1 MHQYNLKGNIFS
13 RLFINRILILCLLI
27 SPFSIATELVKE
39 KSASGLVYIDQ
50 NGKEHRAPLLNSSV
64 VMNVSGLLNRVKVT
78 QRFVNESDDWINATY
93 LFPLPDNAAVD
104 HLRMVI
110 DKQVVIGEIKEKQ
123 SAQTAYQSAKV
134 AGKKA
139 SLIKQQ
145 RNDIFSTDVANIGPQ
160 EEVLIEI
167 EYQQSID
174 YKSGVFSL
182 YFPMTITPRYSPEIG
197 SLDKADRQTYLNC
210 LTDSK
215 QNSKDKAACDSQ
227 WDNWLVSQESAQLAQ
242 LTSEIIKDANDPN
255 LRVEINI
262 YLHSPLAVKNI
273 MSPYHNIQI
282 EKVNEQT
289 HHISLQNTSV
299 LADRDFVM
307 NWQMLQSNEAES
319 ALFVEDKGEDKYASL
334 MVLPPDEQYRESSR
348 INKEVTFVI
357 DVSGS
362 MSGSSIKQAKSALS
376 FAIDQLA
383 DNDTFNILAFSD
395 NTEFFA
401 SNSLPV
407 DERSKTMAKVFIE
420 NLEASGGTNMES
432 ALQASLLGKR
442 TIFEDKQQGLKQ
454 VVFIT
459 DASISNEEQL
469 LTQIDEQLGDSRL
482 FMVGI
487 GSAPNHYFM
496 KSSAKLGK
504 GTYTNIGDI
513 KEVHRKMSALFTQL
527 STPVL
532 RDVKL
537 NWADGSQPVYWPS
550 WIGDLYQGEP
560 LQVSF
565 KIPKGKTVL
574 HVSGIRFID
583 NEAVSWSQD
592 INLTDNQPTKG
603 IAILW
608 AKARID
614 SVDMNRELSGF
625 EKKQIV
631 TKLGLDFHIIT
642 KHTSLVAVQ
651 QQSEGPLIH
660 ESIDTQIKTHLPHGN
675 TMRLPQTGLASD
687 LYKQYGLW
695 LLLLAGLLWVGEIYL
710 NQFSRNKQG
719 ENYVITINE

>member
-167 EYQQSID
+167 EYQQSIE

-307 NWQMLQSNEAES
+307 NWQMLQSKEAES

-583 NEAVSWSQD
+583 NEAVPWSQD

-710 NQFSRNKQG
+710 NQFSRNK
-719 ENYVITINE
+719 

>member
-255 LRVEINI
+255 LRVDINI

-282 EKVNEQT
+282 EKINEQT

-307 NWQMLQSNEAES
+307 NWQMLQSKEAES

-583 NEAVSWSQD
+583 NEAVPWSQD

-710 NQFSRNKQG
+710 NQFSRNKLG